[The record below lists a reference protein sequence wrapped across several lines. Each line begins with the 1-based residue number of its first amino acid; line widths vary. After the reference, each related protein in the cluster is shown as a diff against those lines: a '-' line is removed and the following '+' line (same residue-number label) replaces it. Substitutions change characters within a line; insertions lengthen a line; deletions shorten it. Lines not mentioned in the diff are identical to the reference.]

1 MCGVVVLLA
10 SLKKLILIPV
20 MRAAVVGALSAGCGV
35 ATTTTPDIVVEI
47 VGVFETPPNA
57 KGTITPQS
65 QVYTI
70 DAVNIIKSNGDAIKL
85 LTESKSIKVV
95 NRRQLVIS
103 SPLADYKGSSFSR
116 ASITLNAAVA
126 TNTRSSQD
134 LVSALTS
141 LTYDSDTNFTVEST
155 SSVKLSIKVKWG
167 NLVTKNADTGVET
180 VGAPDFVFTVE

>member
-1 MCGVVVLLA
+1 MTRT
-10 SLKKLILIPV
+10 SLKKMISSRIW
-20 MRAAVVGALSAGCGV
+20 AVAVGAMTAGCGV
-35 ATTTTPDIVVEI
+35 TTTTTPDITVEI

-70 DAVNIIKSNGDAIKL
+70 DAVNIIKSNGDSVKL
-85 LTESKSIKVV
+85 LTESKSVKVV

-103 SPLADYKGSSFSR
+103 SPLADYKDSAFSR

-155 SSVKLSIKVKWG
+155 SSIKLSIKVKWG
-167 NLVTKNADTGVET
+167 NLVTKNEDTGEET